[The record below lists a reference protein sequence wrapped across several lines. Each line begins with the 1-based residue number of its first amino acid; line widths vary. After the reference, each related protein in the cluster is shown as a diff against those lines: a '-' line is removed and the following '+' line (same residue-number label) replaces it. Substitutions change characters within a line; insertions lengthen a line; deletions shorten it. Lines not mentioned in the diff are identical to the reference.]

1 MKRTLTQDRQSHKA
15 PRVETPKDYSCVLF
29 RLVGDSTSTLST
41 ALLEKYL
48 CVKLSKKTKWNKR
61 ITISEGSNFYV
72 YNLITRKKEFCF
84 DMDNT
89 PINAK
94 YISKILQLSDGS
106 FMLFQSDHL
115 YVCNPNGKLM
125 RKFRL
130 QSGNYKVNI
139 HELPN
144 NDVIFTH
151 GVHLYVYNRRTNT
164 ISQKYEDVYFRI
176 APLYNGN
183 IAVIIEIDFCIL
195 DQSLEIIKRFEPE
208 ANVVE
213 FQEYK
218 PNILLCSLDDVG
230 TFITIDLETEKEEP
244 FPEIVSLNRQSLL
257 KLKSG
262 KMACLR
268 KGGIDLFVDHIE
280 KSFTRNLGGKKVR
293 YMTEVSDDIIGYSDT
308 RFVYLQD
315 TITGVLEKYELPTD
329 ALFVSF
335 VKDII

>member
-1 MKRTLTQDRQSHKA
+1 MKRKLAQDRQSHKS
-15 PRVETPKDYSCVLF
+15 PRLVTPVDYSYISF
-29 RLVGDSTSTLST
+29 RLVDDSTTSIST
-41 ALLEKYL
+41 ALLERYL
-48 CVKLSKKTKWNKR
+48 CVKLSKKTKWNRR

-72 YNLITRKKEFCF
+72 YNLTTRKKEFCF
-84 DMDNT
+84 DMDNA
-89 PINAK
+89 PINTK

-106 FMLFQSDHL
+106 FMIFQSDHL
-115 YVCNPNGKLM
+115 YVCNLNGKLM
-125 RKFRL
+125 HKFKL

-151 GVHLYVYNRRTNT
+151 GVHLYLYNRRTNT
-164 ISQKYEDVYFRI
+164 ISKKYEDVYFRI

-195 DQSLEIIKRFEPE
+195 NQSLEIVQQFEPE

-244 FPEIVSLNRQSLL
+244 FPGIASTNRQSLL

-262 KMACLR
+262 KMACLK
-268 KGGIDLFVDHIE
+268 KGGIDLFVDHVE
-280 KSFTRNLGGKKVR
+280 KRFTRTLGGKKVR
-293 YMTEVSDDIIGYSDT
+293 YMTEVLDDVIGYSDT
-308 RFVYLQD
+308 RFIYLQD
-315 TITGVLEKYELPTD
+315 TITGVLETYELPAD